1 LGLGEP
7 IIIEGPVNTFAFE
20 QYIEKVLAPSLTT
33 GQVVLIDNLA
43 AHKGKRVEN
52 LITVKGC
59 DLLFLP
65 GYPPDFSTTEE
76 AFSTSNLTAQSY
88 HFSLRNGS
96 KPGAKANSFTIADSP
111 NQVFR
116 LHFC

>member
-20 QYIEKVLAPSLTT
+20 EYIEKVLAPSLTT

-65 GYPPDFSTTEE
+65 GYPPDFSTT
-76 AFSTSNLTAQSY
+76 
-88 HFSLRNGS
+88 
-96 KPGAKANSFTIADSP
+96 GAP
-111 NQVFR
+111 MG
-116 LHFC
+116 HGG